1 MKENLVELALD
12 EILKN
17 NGYFE
22 KRDKSSRNYKTLTND
37 YGDTI
42 VVSRQSNGHYLYFNP
57 NDSTDRGNIYSFAK
71 NRGVEVKDLIDEDK
85 IKDIKELQNNTI
97 PKATTK
103 KIDNETIEKFKKL
116 DKTDKNSFLISRR
129 KLSGELLAQ
138 FSSLKQDSKYQNA
151 VVPTYTLTSV
161 QTDAGTK
168 EFLKQSGTI
177 SYLSKPLTHDPQG
190 KAYDKPIKQLCN
202 GNKGLE
208 ILKADNAHK
217 SPKEFKNIII
227 SESMIDT
234 LSFCEMKGINLQ
246 ETLLCSTNGQI
257 STSQKDAIKALRKL
271 APDAKFTLAFDND
284 DRGKEFGKIVEQIVP
299 NADRQMPILKDFN
312 DDLVVGKALGLA
324 ARNISKENILKPL
337 SELGKKVE
345 YLSKKYDFL
354 EPCAKNERVNELL
367 RFNPSKFKEI
377 APKVQRLPGMR
388 ECFKRLNLVEK
399 KIGREYSRAI

>member
-42 VVSRQSNGHYLYFNP
+42 VISRQSNGHYLYFNP
-57 NDSTDRGNIYSFAK
+57 NDNSDRGNIYNFAK

-85 IKDIKELQNNTI
+85 IKDIKELQSNTI
-97 PKATTK
+97 LKATAK
-103 KIDNETIEKFKKL
+103 RIDNEIIEKFKKL
-116 DKTDKNSFLISRR
+116 DKTD
-129 KLSGELLAQ
+129 
-138 FSSLKQDSKYQNA
+138 
-151 VVPTYTLTSV
+151 T
-161 QTDAGTK
+161 
-168 EFLKQSGTI
+168 
-177 SYLSKPLTHDPQG
+177 QG

-257 STSQKDAIKALRKL
+257 SVAQKDAIKALCKL

-377 APKVQRLPGMR
+377 APKVQRLAGMR
-388 ECFKRLNLVEK
+388 ECFKRLDLVER